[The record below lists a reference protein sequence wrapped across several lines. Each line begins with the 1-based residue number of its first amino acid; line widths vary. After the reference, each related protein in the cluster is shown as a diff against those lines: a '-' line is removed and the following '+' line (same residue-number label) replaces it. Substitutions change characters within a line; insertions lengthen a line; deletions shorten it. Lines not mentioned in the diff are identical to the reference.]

1 MEMPPSLA
9 PTLVWAAAAWAS
21 SPDGAGSTIERTAQV
36 ASPITTMTATMIPA
50 MTPLGAL
57 VGAGLA
63 ALRRRTPART
73 ASEEPMAS
81 RAAPAAAEAV
91 SRVVTTAP
99 WPSRIVLNDPVTAG
113 STLMGRG
120 ASSGDEV
127 LTDVGT

>member
-1 MEMPPSLA
+1 
-9 PTLVWAAAAWAS
+9 
-21 SPDGAGSTIERTAQV
+21 
-36 ASPITTMTATMIPA
+36 MTATMIPA